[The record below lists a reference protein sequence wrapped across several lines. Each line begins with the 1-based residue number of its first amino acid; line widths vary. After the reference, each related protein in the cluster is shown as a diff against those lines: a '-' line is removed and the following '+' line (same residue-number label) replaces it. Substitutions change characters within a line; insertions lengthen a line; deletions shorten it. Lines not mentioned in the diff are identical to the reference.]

1 MLLVIAHQTEHI
13 GSCSLVSLD
22 QAAHHLVLLNQMNSG
37 DYAPELAHWQLL
49 LFGEPAVDE
58 AAHHAQDEL

>member
-1 MLLVIAHQTEHI
+1 MIAHQTEPI

-22 QAAHHLVLLNQMNSG
+22 QAADHLVLFNQMNSG